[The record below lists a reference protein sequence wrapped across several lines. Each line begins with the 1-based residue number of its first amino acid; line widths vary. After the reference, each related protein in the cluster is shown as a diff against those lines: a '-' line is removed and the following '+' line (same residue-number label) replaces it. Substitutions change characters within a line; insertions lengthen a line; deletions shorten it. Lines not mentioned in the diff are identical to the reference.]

1 MIETCALD
9 LTGMHC
15 ASCVGRVERFLKKV
29 PGVEDASV
37 NLATNRAF
45 IAFDPE
51 QAQPSALIA
60 AVERAGYG
68 AAPVSATPNTQA
80 AQRDPALL
88 NLIGAAGLTAPV
100 LLFSMLTMGM
110 GHAAWTEWLFAAL
123 TAGVVFGFGRQ
134 FFAGAWSALTHG
146 GTATMDTLVALGA
159 STAYFSSL
167 AELIWT
173 SHPKV
178 YFETAATIVTLILLG
193 RWLEA
198 GAKKRASTATQALL
212 ALTPKTARLVMETGE
227 ERDILIGLLK
237 PGQTVRVRP
246 GEKVAVDGTV
256 VGGTSAVDESLL
268 TGESLPVEKSVGD
281 SVIGGTVVGSG
292 TLLYQAT
299 AVGPDTVLAQM
310 VRLVEQAQ
318 GSKAPIQRLADKVA
332 GVFVPAV
339 LGIALLTFGVWLL
352 VLHAGAAAALA
363 PAVAVLVIACPC
375 ALGLATP
382 TAIIVGMGRGASL
395 GILIKNGD
403 ALERAH
409 HISEVLLDK
418 TGTVTHGL
426 PILTDIVLHNGLD
439 RTALLRLA
447 ASAEAGSEHPLAAA
461 IVAGSQSALA
471 QASAFTNYPG
481 FGIEAFVDGKTI
493 RVGTAAFLEQHA
505 VPLTPNAQADLA
517 RLETE
522 GKTAVFVAVGSEE
535 AGILAVADT
544 VRPGARDAVTRLTQM
559 GLRVSLLTGDSRRVA
574 EAVAKDA
581 GITEVEAEVLPGGK
595 ADVVK
600 KRQQSGAVSIAMV
613 GDGVND
619 APALAQA
626 DLGIA
631 MARAADV
638 ALEAADITLLR
649 SDLNGVAD
657 AILLSRRT
665 MRTIKQNLFW
675 AFAFNT
681 VGIPLAACGLL
692 NPMLAALAM
701 AFSSVAVVTNSLRL
715 KTVRLR

>member
-134 FFAGAWSALTHG
+134 FFTGAWSALTHG

-600 KRQQSGAVSIAMV
+600 KRQQGGAVSIAMV

-715 KTVRLR
+715 KTVRL

>member
-9 LTGMHC
+9 LMGMHC

-45 IAFDPE
+45 IAFDPA

-80 AQRDPALL
+80 ARRDPALL
-88 NLIGAAGLTAPV
+88 NLIGAACLTAPV

-134 FFAGAWSALTHG
+134 FFVGAWSALTHG

-198 GAKKRASTATQALL
+198 GAKKRASTATQSLL

-227 ERDILIGLLK
+227 ERDVLIGLLK

-281 SVIGGTVVGSG
+281 SVIGGTIVGSG

-310 VRLVEQAQ
+310 ARLVEQAQ

-339 LGIALLTFGVWLL
+339 LGIALLTFVVWLL
-352 VLHAGAAAALA
+352 ALHAGAAAALA

-418 TGTVTHGL
+418 TGTITHGL

-439 RTALLRLA
+439 RAALLRLA

-493 RVGTAAFLEQHA
+493 RIGTAAFLEQHA

-544 VRPGARDAVTRLTQM
+544 VRPGAKDAVTRLTQM

-649 SDLNGVAD
+649 SDLSGVAD

-715 KTVRLR
+715 KTVRL

>member
-1 MIETCALD
+1 MTETCTLD

-45 IAFDPE
+45 VAFDPA
-51 QAQPSALIA
+51 QAQPSMLIA
-60 AVERAGYG
+60 AAERAGYG
-68 AAPVSATPNTQA
+68 AAPVSATPNVQA
-80 AQRDPALL
+80 AGRDPALV
-88 NLIGAAGLTAPV
+88 NLFGAAVLTAPV

-123 TAGVVFGFGRQ
+123 TAAVVFGFGRQ
-134 FFAGAWSALTHG
+134 FYTGAWSALTHG

-159 STAYFSSL
+159 SAAYFSSL
-167 AELIWT
+167 AQLIWT

-193 RWLEA
+193 RWLES
-198 GAKKRASTATQALL
+198 GAKKRASTAIQSLL
-212 ALTPKTARLVMETGE
+212 ALAPKTARLVTETGE

-246 GEKVAVDGTV
+246 GEKVAVDGMV
-256 VGGTSAVDESLL
+256 VSGASAVDESLL
-268 TGESLPVEKSVGD
+268 TGESLPVEKSIGD
-281 SVIGGTVVGSG
+281 SVIGGTVNGSG

-339 LGIALLTFGVWLL
+339 LGIAVLTFGVWLL
-352 VLHAGAAAALA
+352 ALHAGFAAALA

-382 TAIIVGMGRGASL
+382 TAIIVGTGRGASL

-409 HISEVLLDK
+409 RVSEVLLDK
-418 TGTVTHGL
+418 TGTVTHGK
-426 PILTDIVLHNGLD
+426 PVLTDVVLHNGLD

-600 KRQQSGAVSIAMV
+600 KRQQGGAASIAMV

-715 KTVRLR
+715 KTVRL